1 MKINQNRKTGYFK
14 CKIRKTDKEKKK
26 YQNQKTENSNAPTF
40 SLNLQVTIRL
50 IAINILYGEPP
61 VSPTIEQ
68 CFSPNNTRQ

>member
-26 YQNQKTENSNAPTF
+26 PKPENWNSDASTF

-61 VSPTIEQ
+61 VNPTIEQ